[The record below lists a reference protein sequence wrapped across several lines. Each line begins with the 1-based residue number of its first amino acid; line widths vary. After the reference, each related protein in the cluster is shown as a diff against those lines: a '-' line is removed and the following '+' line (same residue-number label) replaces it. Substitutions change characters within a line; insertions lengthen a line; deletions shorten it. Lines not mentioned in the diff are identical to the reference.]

1 MRNIELHNTYSN
13 TKKVFVPQNPKKIT
27 IYVCGPTVYNYAH
40 IGNAR
45 PAVVF
50 DVLFR
55 LLRFNYGTENV
66 VYARNIT
73 DIDDK
78 INNEAKK
85 LNCSIEEIASKYK
98 IIYEEDMKDLGV
110 LSPTFEPLATE
121 HISEIQNMIKNL
133 IKNNHAYLSNNHVIF
148 DIDSFNQYGKLS
160 NRKLE
165 DSIAGARVDI
175 ATYKKKPADFILWKP
190 SSDDLPG
197 WESPWGRGRPGWHI
211 ECSAMIEKHL
221 GNTIDIH
228 GGGNDLI
235 FPHHENEIA
244 QSECSH
250 NGKKLANFWMHNG
263 YVTIDKEKMSKSLG
277 NSITLNSLLK
287 SYPGETIRF
296 TLLSAHYRQPLDWSN
311 KALKQAQKTLD
322 RMYSSLS
329 NHLSIPYQKEIPPDD
344 TVIKALCDDLNTP
357 KALSELSRLCK
368 KLKSEND
375 TNKISELKS
384 KIISSGQLIGLLQE
398 SFSDLLRPSLDDQE
412 NQKINA
418 LILDRKHARKNKDY
432 KKADEIR
439 SKLDELG
446 ITLEDNNDQTSWR
459 KK

>member
-27 IYVCGPTVYNYAH
+27 MYVCGPTVYNYAH

>member
-27 IYVCGPTVYNYAH
+27 MYVCGPTVYNYAH

-175 ATYKKKPADFILWKP
+175 ATYKKNPADFILWKP

>member
-27 IYVCGPTVYNYAH
+27 MYVCGPTVYNYAH

-98 IIYEEDMKDLGV
+98 IIYEEDMKGLGV

>member
-27 IYVCGPTVYNYAH
+27 MYVCGPTVYNYAH

-446 ITLEDNNDQTSWR
+446 VTLEDNNDQTSWR

>member
-1 MRNIELHNTYSN
+1 
-13 TKKVFVPQNPKKIT
+13 
-27 IYVCGPTVYNYAH
+27 
-40 IGNAR
+40 
-45 PAVVF
+45 
-50 DVLFR
+50 
-55 LLRFNYGTENV
+55 
-66 VYARNIT
+66 
-73 DIDDK
+73 
-78 INNEAKK
+78 
-85 LNCSIEEIASKYK
+85 
-98 IIYEEDMKDLGV
+98 
-110 LSPTFEPLATE
+110 
-121 HISEIQNMIKNL
+121 
-133 IKNNHAYLSNNHVIF
+133 
-148 DIDSFNQYGKLS
+148 
-160 NRKLE
+160 
-165 DSIAGARVDI
+165 
-175 ATYKKKPADFILWKP
+175 
-190 SSDDLPG
+190 
-197 WESPWGRGRPGWHI
+197 
-211 ECSAMIEKHL
+211 MIEKHL

-412 NQKINA
+412 NQKIQLTFENNEIFECDH
-418 LILDRKHARKNKDY
+418 LIISDGIFSKSKNLISNNQIHPRY
-432 KKADEIR
+432 NNTLAIR
-439 SKLDELG
+439 GMLPNLSL
-446 ITLEDNNDQTSWR
+446 IHI
-459 KK
+459 